1 MYNQVGD
8 RIFYVGGND
17 VPPVFEHSRPLLDFQ
32 VSKKII
38 SNRGELKL
46 DVADIFNKASD
57 YYYDNNK
64 NNNYDKDTDV
74 LTIKK
79 KYGTNVSLTFSYNI
93 K

>member
-1 MYNQVGD
+1 MT
-8 RIFYVGGND
+8 
-17 VPPVFEHSRPLLDFQ
+17 
-32 VSKKII
+32 
-38 SNRGELKL
+38 ELKGERL
-46 DVADIFNKASD
+46 N

-64 NNNYDKDTDV
+64 NGNYDKSTDP